1 MFGFQSTN
9 ISPRLCTGRLP
20 CRLPGSIA
28 ASSCEYEDR
37 PAEVLGVP
45 GKCLQRPKHAD
56 VTRFG
61 ERPARQMMFFE
72 DRADQT
78 AVTLE
83 HPLEGRQ
90 QRVGGRLGE
99 QRKFVSEAGPKSC
112 IGPQARQ
119 LIRDPIGK
127 RLTCLTAE
135 IDLCGFAPHGEE
147 KQGRG

>member
-1 MFGFQSTN
+1 MISIQPRSGYFAAISSRALKRSADEALVFGFQSTN

-28 ASSCEYEDR
+28 AESCEYEDR

-72 DRADQT
+72 DRAD
-78 AVTLE
+78 
-83 HPLEGRQ
+83 
-90 QRVGGRLGE
+90 
-99 QRKFVSEAGPKSC
+99 
-112 IGPQARQ
+112 
-119 LIRDPIGK
+119 
-127 RLTCLTAE
+127 
-135 IDLCGFAPHGEE
+135 
-147 KQGRG
+147 